1 MMNKVP
7 YIRKRYECYMN
18 MHKMIMY
25 VDINIEEQ
33 KYMYVHTSIYN
44 LKTYLNLNT
53 DIRVFVIF

>member
-33 KYMYVHTSIYN
+33 NYMYVHTGNYN
-44 LKTYLNLNT
+44 LKTY
-53 DIRVFVIF
+53 